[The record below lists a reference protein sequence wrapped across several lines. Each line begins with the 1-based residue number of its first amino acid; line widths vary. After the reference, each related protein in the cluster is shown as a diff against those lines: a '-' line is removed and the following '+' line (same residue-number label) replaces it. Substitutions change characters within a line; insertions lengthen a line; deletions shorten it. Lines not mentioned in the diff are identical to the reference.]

1 MGIPFLKIKKTST
14 NMDDSISFPFVFLS
28 QYNTDTSS
36 LAIIYNVNGASL
48 LVTGRTDGDD
58 REFLKSAINYL

>member
-1 MGIPFLKIKKTST
+1 MDIPFLKVKKTST

-48 LVTGRTDGDD
+48 LDARRTGAVD

>member
-36 LAIIYNVNGASL
+36 SAIIYNVNGASL
-48 LVTGRTDGDD
+48 LVIGRTGGID
-58 REFLKSAINYL
+58 REFLKIVINYL

>member
-28 QYNTDTSS
+28 QYNTDASS
-36 LAIIYNVNGASL
+36 STIIYNVNGASL
-48 LVTGRTDGDD
+48 LVTRRTDGVD